1 MKSLQFPNYGV
12 VFSKLET
19 EQIRVLKEAANKLYE
34 SNNPVS
40 ASDMLVGHVD
50 KEYYFLEE
58 IKPFQK
64 EIFACLYHYALEFPD
79 YFGKYTRIDHK
90 DLASLEFVLDKV
102 WINFQKKY
110 DFNPVHIHSGVF
122 SFVIWLDI
130 PFILSE
136 EREVFNNK
144 IKTSTSEFSFL
155 YSDILGRI
163 QTYNLNLETPSE
175 GTICLFPAHL
185 PHVVYPFYTSEKNR
199 ISISGNIRVDPRS
212 ESTINEIR

>member
-1 MKSLQFPNYGV
+1 MRSLQFPNYGV
-12 VFSKLET
+12 VSSKLEA
-19 EQIRVLKEAANKLYE
+19 EQIRVLKEAANKLYK

-40 ASDMLVGHVD
+40 ASDTLVGHVD
-50 KEYYFLEE
+50 KEYYFIEE

-64 EIFACLYHYALEFPD
+64 EIFSCLHHYALEFPD
-79 YFGKYTRIDHK
+79 YFENYMRVDHK

-130 PFILSE
+130 PFLLSE
-136 EREVFNNK
+136 ERKVFNGET
-144 IKTSTSEFSFL
+144 KTSTSEFSFL

-163 QTYNLNLETPSE
+163 QTYNLNLEAPSE
-175 GTICLFPAHL
+175 GTICLFPSHL

-199 ISISGNIRVDPRS
+199 ISISGNIRVDPRN
-212 ESTINEIR
+212 ESTINEIK